1 MKLTT
6 KTGIELIRAGEN
18 EIQIEKVLLSVFGAE
33 RKEQLTLSE
42 IHQMNEL
49 FWSIAAI
56 CNLLKTSTML
66 SCNLT

>member
-42 IHQMNEL
+42 IHQ
-49 FWSIAAI
+49 IAAI

-66 SCNLT
+66 SCSLT